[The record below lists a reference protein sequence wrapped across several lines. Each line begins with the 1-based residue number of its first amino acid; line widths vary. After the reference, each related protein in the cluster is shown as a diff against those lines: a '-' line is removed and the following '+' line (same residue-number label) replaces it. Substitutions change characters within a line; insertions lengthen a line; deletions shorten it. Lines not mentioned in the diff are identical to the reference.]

1 MQKTRVQ
8 SLVWEDPLEKV
19 VETHSSILAWRTP
32 RTEEPGGLWSMGS
45 QRVGHDLLTRQQ
57 QQRNG
62 VIMAEKLTD

>member
-19 VETHSSILAWRTP
+19 METHSSILAWRTP

-45 QRVGHDLLTRQQ
+45 QRVGHDLLTKQQ

-62 VIMAEKLTD
+62 IIMAEKLTY